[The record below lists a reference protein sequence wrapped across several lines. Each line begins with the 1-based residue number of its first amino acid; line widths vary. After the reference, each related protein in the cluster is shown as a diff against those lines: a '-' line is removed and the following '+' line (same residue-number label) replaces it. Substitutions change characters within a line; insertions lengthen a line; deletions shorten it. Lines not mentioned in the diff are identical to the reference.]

1 MRQSLG
7 RLAGYLVGFASLFL
21 IWHAA
26 SAWLLNSVLF
36 PPPWQVVVKAVELA
50 REGVLG
56 EQVGVSM
63 MRIFTG
69 FVGGTLIGIPLGL
82 AIGSFT
88 IVRRLLEP
96 YTEFLRFIPATAMI
110 TVAVIWFGIGE
121 GSKIF
126 LIIYTTVFIII
137 INTAAGVAAVAPN
150 KIRAARSL
158 GASRAQVFFFVALPA
173 TVPYILT
180 GMRLAMANSFVTI
193 IAAELVA
200 ANSGLGK
207 MIWDSRMYMLVDQ
220 IFVALLVLGLLG
232 FTTDRLFRW
241 GIYAFAGRYSPVT

>member
-7 RLAGYLVGFASLFL
+7 KLAGYLVGFASLFL

-36 PPPWQVVVKAVELA
+36 PPPWQVLVKAVELT

-56 EQVGVSM
+56 DQVMVSM

-69 FVGGTLIGIPLGL
+69 FLGGTLIGIPLGL